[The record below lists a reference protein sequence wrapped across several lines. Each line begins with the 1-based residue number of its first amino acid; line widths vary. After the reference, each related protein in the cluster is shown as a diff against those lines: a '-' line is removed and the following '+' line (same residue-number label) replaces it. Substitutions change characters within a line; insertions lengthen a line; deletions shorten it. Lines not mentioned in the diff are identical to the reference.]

1 MARRKRIGSLGDDGA
16 YCVSAL
22 FAVRRSFFEGW
33 REGLDKKTVRMN
45 IRPNGKM
52 ISRIILEVRHRMY
65 PTHRV
70 LPVTEKRKGAERLAL
85 SLPVIHG

>member
-1 MARRKRIGSLGDDGA
+1 MMGHTVYPPISPQGESNLK
-16 YCVSAL
+16 
-22 FAVRRSFFEGW
+22 GW
-33 REGLDKKTVRMN
+33 QEGLDKKTVRMN

-85 SLPVIHG
+85 SLPVIHGHSNRAFLKTPV